1 MNKYSQDIEILVD
14 LIKKENDEYKKKAKE
29 LIDKLNT
36 EKKTMEIQ
44 YSIIILS
51 FILNNITL
59 RNIQYDQL
67 SKDDLEI
74 FKKIIQMTASTPY
87 PKITKHILS
96 LKKKKKNIDLLVDGL
111 LIVYKQFQI
120 EFINKFYSKITLS
133 HLESLLDKEFVNEQL
148 KKNKNWTLE
157 KNNVII
163 QNKPNNNIDAGTVMR
178 SIQFLGQMNT
188 ELSKIIKANLLLET
202 KL

>member
-44 YSIIILS
+44 YSIIILN

-67 SKDDLEI
+67 SKEDLEI
-74 FKKIIQMTASTPY
+74 FKKIIQMTSSTPY

-148 KKNKNWTLE
+148 KKNKNWILE

>member
-1 MNKYSQDIEILVD
+1 M
-14 LIKKENDEYKKKAKE
+14 
-29 LIDKLNT
+29 
-36 EKKTMEIQ
+36 
-44 YSIIILS
+44 
-51 FILNNITL
+51 
-59 RNIQYDQL
+59 
-67 SKDDLEI
+67 
-74 FKKIIQMTASTPY
+74 
-87 PKITKHILS
+87 
-96 LKKKKKNIDLLVDGL
+96 
-111 LIVYKQFQI
+111 IVYKQFQI

-148 KKNKNWTLE
+148 KKNKNWILE
-157 KNNVII
+157 KNNVKI

>member
-1 MNKYSQDIEILVD
+1 M
-14 LIKKENDEYKKKAKE
+14 
-29 LIDKLNT
+29 
-36 EKKTMEIQ
+36 
-44 YSIIILS
+44 
-51 FILNNITL
+51 
-59 RNIQYDQL
+59 
-67 SKDDLEI
+67 
-74 FKKIIQMTASTPY
+74 
-87 PKITKHILS
+87 
-96 LKKKKKNIDLLVDGL
+96 
-111 LIVYKQFQI
+111 IVYKQFQI

-148 KKNKNWTLE
+148 KKNKNWILE

>member
-1 MNKYSQDIEILVD
+1 
-14 LIKKENDEYKKKAKE
+14 
-29 LIDKLNT
+29 
-36 EKKTMEIQ
+36 
-44 YSIIILS
+44 
-51 FILNNITL
+51 
-59 RNIQYDQL
+59 
-67 SKDDLEI
+67 
-74 FKKIIQMTASTPY
+74 
-87 PKITKHILS
+87 
-96 LKKKKKNIDLLVDGL
+96 

>member
-1 MNKYSQDIEILVD
+1 M
-14 LIKKENDEYKKKAKE
+14 
-29 LIDKLNT
+29 
-36 EKKTMEIQ
+36 
-44 YSIIILS
+44 
-51 FILNNITL
+51 
-59 RNIQYDQL
+59 
-67 SKDDLEI
+67 
-74 FKKIIQMTASTPY
+74 
-87 PKITKHILS
+87 
-96 LKKKKKNIDLLVDGL
+96 
-111 LIVYKQFQI
+111 IVYKQFQI